1 QPSEDTQALP
11 IARRLSRD
19 TRRLVFF
26 AARARPGDERLFAA
40 AVEATGGGVLA
51 PDGAIRLAAY
61 GLAGMERAAAHAARG
76 ALELRH
82 ASRIEGVAR
91 LDPTPAMV
99 VLAGEGRGPPGSDV
113 EPGADVLARAEA
125 LLEQSG
131 RAAGS
136 E

>member
-1 QPSEDTQALP
+1 GPTELAAAMRAMFPPLDRTSPNKLRVDLLARAYEDATAASDPVRTPPAAPQPSEDTQALP

-40 AVEATGGGVLA
+40 AVEATGGVVLA

-76 ALELRH
+76 AL
-82 ASRIEGVAR
+82 
-91 LDPTPAMV
+91 
-99 VLAGEGRGPPGSDV
+99 
-113 EPGADVLARAEA
+113 
-125 LLEQSG
+125 
-131 RAAGS
+131 
-136 E
+136 